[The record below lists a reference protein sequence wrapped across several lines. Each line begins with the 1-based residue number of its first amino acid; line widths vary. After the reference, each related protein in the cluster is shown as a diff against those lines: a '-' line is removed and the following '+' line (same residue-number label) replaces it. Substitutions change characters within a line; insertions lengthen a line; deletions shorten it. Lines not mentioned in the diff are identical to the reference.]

1 MRAGRALRY
10 AGGLALGIAL
20 FARAADRPSA
30 EVRVL
35 SGAGPQ
41 APTTV
46 TVRAEPE
53 TRIEDRTPGAKPA
66 AGPRG
71 PASAG
76 ETFTGELTVF
86 LADFNVPRPAA
97 IEVDDP
103 VVSTVRLFPETGGTI
118 VSIFVRQPVTY
129 SISRPSAIGEI
140 TFDLR
145 SRTRALGIAGI
156 SRRGAARVVRPKQK
170 GRRGEVAVDA
180 ESLTYER
187 ETNTRSRRR
196 AATSSSPTPKR
207 TSTATSRISTWT
219 TNRAGWRPGR
229 RS

>member
-97 IEVDDP
+97 IEVL
-103 VVSTVRLFPETGGTI
+103 S
-118 VSIFVRQPVTY
+118 
-129 SISRPSAIGEI
+129 
-140 TFDLR
+140 
-145 SRTRALGIAGI
+145 
-156 SRRGAARVVRPKQK
+156 GAAFS
-170 GRRGEVAVDA
+170 G
-180 ESLTYER
+180 S
-187 ETNTRSRRR
+187 
-196 AATSSSPTPKR
+196 AA
-207 TSTATSRISTWT
+207 
-219 TNRAGWRPGR
+219 
-229 RS
+229 